1 MTKNILVTGGLG
13 YVGSHTIIELLQE
26 GYRVICLD
34 NLQNSNIDVVKKI
47 EDITNK
53 SFEFYN
59 VNVCDINEINK
70 CLGKNK
76 SIDGIIHFA
85 ANKSVSES
93 IQFPIKYY
101 ENNIMSL
108 LNIIKI
114 ADKFKSN
121 IVFSSSCTVYG
132 ESLNFPLTEDDET
145 AIPKSP
151 YGNTKKICEE
161 ILFDFSKSEKI
172 NITSLRYFNP
182 VGAHFSGKIGE
193 APTVNPQNL
202 IPYLM
207 ETAIGL
213 RDQLVI
219 FGNDYDTFD
228 GTCIRDFIHV
238 SDVATAHIAALKYMD
253 NCFAKKIYNVF
264 NIGRGV
270 GVSIKQ
276 VVDRFIDLT
285 GVNLNYCYGNRRSGD
300 IIESWAACEKAEIHL
315 GWKAKYSLD
324 DIINSAWI
332 WQKNILLKR
341 EYDRS

>member
-13 YVGSHTIIELLQE
+13 YIGSHTIIELLQE
-26 GYRVICLD
+26 GYSVICLD
-34 NLQNSNIDVVKKI
+34 NLQNSNIDIVKKI

-85 ANKSVSES
+85 AYKSVSES

-145 AIPKSP
+145 EIPKSP

-193 APTVNPQNL
+193 TPSVNPQNL

-253 NCFAKKIYNVF
+253 NCFDKKMYNVF

-276 VVDRFIDLT
+276 VVDRFIALT

-300 IIESWAACEKAEIHL
+300 IIESWASCEKAEIHL
-315 GWKAKYSLD
+315 GWKANYSLD

>member
-13 YVGSHTIIELLQE
+13 YVGSHTIIEKLQE